1 MNKNRSIQLAI
12 EILGGQKKLGEITG
26 TTQPNVWKWLHNK
39 QKVKADYVPL
49 IVKATNGVVKACE
62 LRPDL
67 PELFPPE

>member
-1 MNKNRSIQLAI
+1 MKNKVIEQAI
-12 EILGGQKKLGEITG
+12 LITGSQKKLANACG
-26 TTQPNVWKWLHNK
+26 TTQQNVWKWLHNK